1 MNNIIKVMAE
11 ETVARKLGYVLKEEQ
26 RKVINAFVRGNNVF
40 AVLPTGYGK
49 SLCYGRLPFFFD
61 EFRYDG
67 LSSVVIVVTPL
78 TAIMKD
84 EVLDTLFALLDCFII
99 V

>member
-1 MNNIIKVMAE
+1 MAE
-11 ETVARKLGYVLKEEQ
+11 ETVARKLGYGLKEEQ
-26 RKVINAFVRGNNVF
+26 RKVINAFFRGNDVF

-49 SLCYGRLPFFFD
+49 SLCYGRLPFFSD
-61 EFRYDG
+61 DG

-84 EVLDTLFALLDCFII
+84 QVLDTLFALLDCFII